1 MPRKAKT
8 TKVKQ
13 LVKPEPTET
22 ATVTKYAP
30 QPKVGEPTLGV
41 DPDLVTRV
49 GLGNLKVVESGRQ
62 YEGSPMDKL
71 NRILPKVDR
80 ELVQRRLY
88 GSKTG

>member
-13 LVKPEPTET
+13 LVKPEPTKT

-41 DPDLVTRV
+41 DPDMVTRV

-62 YEGSPMDKL
+62 SYEP
-71 NRILPKVDR
+71 
-80 ELVQRRLY
+80 
-88 GSKTG
+88 